1 MVRALSVCG
10 LLVAGSCAFAG
21 GVSGSGIV
29 VLDPSAS
36 GALTM
41 SGNAAIEIPA
51 RTVYVNSNST
61 SAVRTNGGV
70 VLDAPMLR
78 VCGGTQFT
86 SASTVTGTVVR
97 GVAPFADPLSGT
109 VFPSSTG
116 MTDLGSRSI
125 ASGSTVTLNPGYYSG
140 GISVTGNSSVTF
152 SPGVYV
158 LRGNLKIT
166 AGTIV
171 GQSVTFVMLAGEVDI
186 AGCSRLEL
194 SPPTEGSL
202 AGMVIAQP
210 STNTSKLSLSG
221 NAATVVSG
229 SIYAPGATTSLTGTS
244 TLSGEGPKMGDLLV
258 TNRLTVAGTSRVR
271 IGNAAAP
278 AINLPSMPQFD

>member
-1 MVRALSVCG
+1 MFRTTSVVS
-10 LLVAGSCAFAG
+10 LLLAGSCAFAG
-21 GVSGSGIV
+21 EVSGSGIV
-29 VLDPSAS
+29 VLNPTAS

-51 RTVYVNSNST
+51 RTVYVNSNSS

-78 VCGGTQFT
+78 VCGGTQFS

-140 GISVTGNSSVTF
+140 DISVTGNSNVTF
-152 SPGVYV
+152 SSGVYV
-158 LRGNLKIT
+158 IRGNLKIT
-166 AGTIV
+166 SGTIV
-171 GQSVTFVMLAGEVDI
+171 GNGVTFVMLSGSVDI
-186 AGCSRLEL
+186 AGCSRLDL
-194 SPPTEGSL
+194 SPPTTGGL
-202 AGMVIAQP
+202 AGIVIAQP
-210 STNTSKLSLSG
+210 STNTNKLSLSG
-221 NAATVVSG
+221 NSTTVVSG
-229 SIYAPGATTSLTGTS
+229 SIYAPGAQTSLTGTS
-244 TLSGEGPKMGDLLV
+244 TATGEGPKMGDLIV
-258 TNRLTVAGTSRVR
+258 TNTLTVAGTSRVR
-271 IGNAAAP
+271 VGNAAAP